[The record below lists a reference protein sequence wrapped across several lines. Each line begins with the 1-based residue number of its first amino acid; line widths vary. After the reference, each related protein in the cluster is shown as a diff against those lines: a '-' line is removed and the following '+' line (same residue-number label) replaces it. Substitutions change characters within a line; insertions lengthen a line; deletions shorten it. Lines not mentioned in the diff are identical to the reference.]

1 MNLKFLTIGTGL
13 FFMTWTACT
22 SADNNQ
28 EVEVLPPSTSQV
40 DAKDP
45 GSSIPAFQMQDAA
58 NNVVSLESLKG
69 KKLLVNLWASWCPP
83 CKREMPSIQKL
94 YKSIHTSKVAFVML
108 SLDDNFD
115 KAKRYFTS
123 AKLDLPLY
131 YPAQNLPPLF
141 SVQSIPTTFIF
152 DESGKLLRRID
163 GSEDYD
169 TREFRN
175 ILK

>member
-1 MNLKFLTIGTGL
+1 MMNLKFLTIGTGL

-83 CKREMPSIQKL
+83 CKKMEPVLEKLEKEHGTKFTLLKIDGGAQSELCSSLQINAFPTFIL
-94 YKSIHTSKVAFVML
+94 YKNGKQVWRKEGIVE
-108 SLDDNFD
+108 
-115 KAKRYFTS
+115 
-123 AKLDLPLY
+123 
-131 YPAQNLPPLF
+131 
-141 SVQSIPTTFIF
+141 I
-152 DESGKLLRRID
+152 DELINQL
-163 GSEDYD
+163 
-169 TREFRN
+169 
-175 ILK
+175 